1 MRIGLFGNFGGG
13 NLGNE
18 GSLEA
23 MIRFLQ
29 RSHSGAGLVCLCV
42 EPAAVTARY
51 GIEALALSTPR
62 EGGDGL
68 IAKLRARLADHLALL
83 RNIRNLAVL
92 LVPGTG
98 ILDDFGERPMGFPYT
113 LFLVCLIARLRG
125 IPVAFVSV
133 GAGPIRHPLSRWL
146 MKTGARMAR
155 YRSYRDEISKDYMTG
170 LGLDTRQDPVYPD
183 LAFSLPD
190 PAPSA
195 QRTGNSLRVGLG
207 LMTYFGWTSDE
218 GRYRDLYDDYISKMT
233 RLAVWLLQQGH
244 SIRLLVGDTPD
255 SRALEDVERGIARE
269 FGEVR
274 LGAVI
279 AKTPRSLHDLMAQ
292 MSTVDAVIAT
302 RFHNVLCALKA
313 GKPTISLSYAR
324 KNDVLMKLFGLE
336 SFCQHIETFEVDPLL
351 SQFGD
356 LRTNL
361 AGYADMIVQTN
372 TRLRAELEEQ
382 ERLLSTKLISPSRSN

>member
-29 RSHSGAGLVCLCV
+29 RNHSGAGLVCLCV
-42 EPAAVTARY
+42 EPATVAARY
-51 GIEALALSTPR
+51 GIDALPLSAPR
-62 EGGDGL
+62 GGSNGL
-68 IAKLRARLADHLALL
+68 VSKLRARLADHLALF
-83 RNIRNLAVL
+83 RNVRNLAVL

-133 GAGPIRHPLSRWL
+133 GAGPIRHPFSRWL

-155 YRSYRDEISKDYMTG
+155 YRSYRDEISKDFMTG
-170 LGLDTRQDPVYPD
+170 LGLDTRYDPVYPD

-190 PAPSA
+190 PAPSP

-207 LMTYFGWTSDE
+207 LMTYFGWTTDE

-269 FGEVR
+269 LGEARRDAIV
-274 LGAVI
+274 VE
-279 AKTPRSLHDLMAQ
+279 TPGSLHDLMAQ
-292 MSTVDAVIAT
+292 ISTVDAVIAT

-336 SFCQHIETFEVDPLL
+336 LFCDHIETFEFDQVL
-351 SQFGD
+351 SQFD
-356 LRTNL
+356 VLRTNL
-361 AGYADMIVQTN
+361 ATYADSIAQTN
-372 TRLRAELEEQ
+372 TRLRAQLEEQ
-382 ERLLSTKLISPSRSN
+382 EGLLSARLLAPRRSN

>member
-23 MIRFLQ
+23 MIRFLR
-29 RSHSGAGLVCLCV
+29 RSHSEAGLVCLCV
-42 EPAAVTARY
+42 EPAAVAARY
-51 GIEALALSTPR
+51 GIAALPLSAPR

-68 IAKLRARLADHLALL
+68 ISKLRARFADHLALF
-83 RNIRNLAVL
+83 RNVRNLAVL

-155 YRSYRDEISKDYMTG
+155 YRSYRDDISKEYMTG

-190 PAPSA
+190 PAPSS

-207 LMTYFGWTSDE
+207 LMTYFGWTTDE
-218 GRYRDLYDDYISKMT
+218 GRYRDLYDDYIAKMT

-255 SRALEDVERGIARE
+255 SRALKDVERGIARE
-269 FGEVR
+269 LGEVR
-274 LGAVI
+274 RDAIIVE
-279 AKTPRSLHDLMAQ
+279 TPRSLHDLMAQ
-292 MSTVDAVIAT
+292 ISVVDAVIAT

-324 KNDVLMKLFGLE
+324 KNDVLMTLFGLG
-336 SFCQHIETFEVDPLL
+336 SFCDHIETFELDPLL
-351 SQFGD
+351 GQFD
-356 LRTNL
+356 VLQTNL
-361 AGYADMIVQTN
+361 AAFGEMIAQTN
-372 TRLRAELEEQ
+372 TRLKAQLDEQ
-382 ERLLSTKLISPSRSN
+382 EGLLSTKLILPSRGN